1 MKVAAT
7 LLILCLDLI
16 AGQTP
21 KRLQI
26 ASMTAK
32 IGRDGTGKLK
42 FLNILKINV
51 LLYIKSWYNISI
63 YDPLPYHFLVIDDA
77 VSIKVCSDVN
87 IADCCSETENWEP
100 REFNECKN
108 KNF

>member
-42 FLNILKINV
+42 SLNMLKIFGLKNHG
-51 LLYIKSWYNISI
+51 II
-63 YDPLPYHFLVIDDA
+63 YQYMTLFRTIFL
-77 VSIKVCSDVN
+77 S
-87 IADCCSETENWEP
+87 
-100 REFNECKN
+100 
-108 KNF
+108 